1 MSLAQKHTD
10 DEYYLP
16 EPSHLPI
23 LAVGGVFTLF
33 IGTALA
39 INGVHIGSILLP
51 AGLLLIAYMFFDWFR
66 TVIDESE
73 MGKYNE
79 HVDRTFRQSMIWF
92 IGSEAFFF
100 LTFFGCLFYLRNIS
114 MPWLGGIGQL
124 GKSNMLWD
132 GFQATWPLLNLPT
145 ATDKYITA
153 KEAMGPWGLPAV
165 NTIILLS
172 SGVTVTWAH
181 WALKNENRQ
190 HLVWGLMATVGLGV
204 LFLLCQAYEYYHAY
218 HELNLTLRSGVYG
231 STFFLLTGFHGMHV
245 TLGTIMLIVI
255 LGRSMKGHF
264 TPARHFAFEGVAWYW
279 HFVDV
284 VWLALFVFVY
294 WL

>member
-1 MSLAQKHTD
+1 MSSTAHQD
-10 DEYYLP
+10 DYYLP
-16 EPSHLPI
+16 EPSYLPI
-23 LAVGGVFTLF
+23 IAVAGIFTLF
-33 IGTALA
+33 FGTALA
-39 INGVHIGSILLP
+39 INGVGLGSPIVA
-51 AGLLLIAYMFFDWFR
+51 AGLLMIAYMFFDWFR

-73 MGKYNE
+73 TGKYNV

-114 MPWLGGIGQL
+114 MPWLGGDGQL

-132 GFQATWPLLNLPT
+132 GFKASWPLLQLPAEGT
-145 ATDKYITA
+145 KYIHA
-153 KEAMGPWGLPAV
+153 KEAMGPWGLPAI
-165 NTIILLS
+165 NTLILLS

-181 WALKNENRQ
+181 WGLKNENRKQ
-190 HLVWGLMATVGLGV
+190 LIWGLAATVALGV
-204 LFLLCQAYEYYHAY
+204 LFLLCQAYEYIHAY
-218 HELNLTLRSGVYG
+218 HELDLTLKSGIYG

-245 TLGTIMLIVI
+245 TLGTLMLMVI

-264 TPARHFAFEGVAWYW
+264 SAHKHFAFEGVAWYW